1 MDDNHFKVGEFA
13 SPKNKIFPS
22 LVLFIIIE
30 GNVSPLGEG
39 VRMSSSKFW
48 DECHHYRKDD
58 RSSSGENRIAGSVQQ
73 PEPIP
78 LDERDDGFGK
88 GKEFL

>member
-30 GNVSPLGEG
+30 GNVNPFGEG
-39 VRMSSSKFW
+39 VRISSSKFW

-58 RSSSGENRIAGSVQQ
+58 LHRVVCKWIRHPPAG
-73 PEPIP
+73 
-78 LDERDDGFGK
+78 
-88 GKEFL
+88 FL